1 METLEVI
8 RTRRS
13 IRKFTSKTIEDETV
27 NKLLEAAMYA
37 PSARDTQSWHFI
49 VINKKEFLH
58 HIPKVHPHANMVYEA
73 PLAILV
79 CGDLSIE
86 HITEY
91 NAINCAAATE
101 NLLLAAHDLGLG
113 GVWLGVYPRLERMEP
128 LVKLFELPE
137 NIIPI
142 TLVALGYPNETYS
155 TPQRFKKSRIHFN
168 KW

>member
-1 METLEVI
+1 METLEAI

-13 IRKFTSKTIEDETV
+13 IRKFTSEPIEDETV

-49 VINKKEFLH
+49 VVTMKELLH
-58 HIPKVHPHANMVYEA
+58 RIPRVHPHANMAYEA

-79 CGDLSIE
+79 CGDLNIE

-142 TLVALGYPNETYS
+142 SLIVLGYPNEKHS
-155 TPQRFKKSRIHFN
+155 APQRFKKSRIHFN